1 MTGQV
6 TSERPGRSARVA
18 WAGTDLEALDA
29 GARAA
34 MADRSRTLTYE
45 PGEVILREG
54 RPTPFLGLVE
64 AGRVAIRVDVPA
76 RGPHTVVTLE
86 PGDLIGWSAVVPPY
100 RATADAVAQLPVRI
114 RAFDAEALRAL
125 LAADCGIAAQVY
137 GLVLRCVSDRLTT
150 SWHQLLDLFG
160 MRGVGPW

>member
-1 MTGQV
+1 MGAHV
-6 TSERPGRSARVA
+6 TTEREAGKDDAA

-29 GARAA
+29 RARAA
-34 MADRSRTLTYE
+34 LVERCRPLEFE
-45 PGEVILREG
+45 PGDVILREG
-54 RPTPFLGLVE
+54 RPTPFLGLVA
-64 AGRVAIRVDVPA
+64 AGRVAIRVQVPA

-86 PGDLIGWSAVVPPY
+86 PGDVIGWSAVVPPF
-100 RATADAVAQLPVRI
+100 RATADAVAQVRVRI

-125 LAADCGIAAQVY
+125 LDADADIAAQVY
-137 GLVLRCVSDRLTT
+137 GLLLHCVSDRLTT